1 MEKKTKITEYFASVE
16 TTKEHKGYF
25 CSVGEALTIVILGSI
40 CGLKNVSQIQQWAAD
55 SRTREFLANHFSIES
70 VPCYY
75 WMLCLLKI
83 INPKSLNRCFS
94 KWVQSLLPDTKKG
107 LTLSVDGKTVRSTEK
122 MESYESPMHIV
133 SAHIAELGIT
143 FGQYTVRD
151 KSNEIPAV
159 RELLSL
165 LDIEGCLVVADALN
179 CQKDTARVIAG
190 GKADYLLSV
199 KDNHPS
205 LKKDIEDY
213 VQDESLRKTM
223 DTHKITEKNRE
234 RIETRTA
241 YSTEDIAW
249 LYGRKEWANLNCIGA
264 VHTQFASKKGTT
276 DEWHYFIS
284 SRRLTAEELLRHA
297 RLEWSVES
305 MHWLLDVHFDED
317 FCRVEDENVQQNLNI
332 VRKIALNTV
341 KLFKEKKS
349 LKRPLSKIMFDCLL
363 NTQNILPI
371 LASGI
376 S

>member
-1 MEKKTKITEYFASVE
+1 MEKAIKITEYFTGVE
-16 TTKEHKGYF
+16 TTKEHRGYF

-40 CGLKNVSQIQQWAAD
+40 CGLRNVSQIQQWAAN
-55 SRTREFLANHFSIES
+55 SRTSEFLAYHFGISN

-94 KWVQSLLPDTKKG
+94 NWVQSLLPESKKG

-122 MESYESPMHIV
+122 MDSYESPMHIV

-143 FGQYTVRD
+143 FGQCAVRD

-159 RELLSL
+159 QELLGL

-179 CQKDTARVIAG
+179 CQKETAKVITD

-199 KDNHPS
+199 KDNHPT

-213 VQDESLRKTM
+213 VKDESLRKTM
-223 DTHKITEKNRE
+223 DTHKVTEKNRE

-241 YSTEDIAW
+241 YSTDAIDW
-249 LYGRKEWANLNCIGA
+249 LYGRKEWANLTCIGA
-264 VHTQFASKKGTT
+264 VHTQFTSSKGTT

-284 SRRLTAEELLRHA
+284 SRKLTAEELLRHA

-305 MHWLLDVHFDED
+305 MHWLLDVHFEED

-341 KLFKEKKS
+341 KLFKEKKK

-363 NTQNILPI
+363 NAQSLLPI
-371 LASGI
+371 LAAGTS
-376 S
+376 